1 MPVLK
6 PCLLDR
12 RILPKIWGGDALHR
26 LYGIGGTGNGG
37 IGETWELYD
46 RPDGSSQ
53 LRGSAATLRQWMEQ
67 DARALLGAGVEPG
80 FGGRF
85 PLLLKYIDARDGL
98 SLQVHPDDAQAAK
111 AGDGGKSEAWVVL
124 DVGPKARIVRGC
136 KPGVDRAQFA
146 RVAAT
151 AAVETLVATYTPQ
164 VGDCIHIP
172 PGTVHAVGPD
182 VVLFEVQQNSDI
194 TWRIYDW
201 GRGREL
207 HLEQALAAVRI
218 DEQSPPTVAPR
229 PLPDGGE
236 LVLQVPQ
243 FRVRRYRLRDRRVL
257 ETNGTFVAVSAIEGR
272 GVLGWHSGGADQPL
286 YLQPGDT
293 ALVPACVPEIFLSPI
308 GALQVLLSDPG
319 VR

>member
-12 RILPKIWGGDALHR
+12 RILPKIWGGDALQR
-26 LYGIGGTGNGG
+26 LYGITATGSEA

-53 LRGSAATLRQWMEQ
+53 LRGSSTTLRQWMQQ

-124 DVGPKARIVRGC
+124 HAGPKARIVRGC

-151 AAVETLVATYTPQ
+151 PEVEALVAAYTPQ

-182 VVLFEVQQNSDI
+182 VVVFEVQQNSDI
-194 TWRIYDW
+194 TWRINDW

-207 HLEQALAAVRI
+207 HLEQALAAARI
-218 DEQSPPTVAPR
+218 DASGPPTVAPR

-236 LVLQVPQ
+236 LVVQVPQ

-257 ETNGTFVAVSAIEGR
+257 PTNGTFVAVSAIEGR
-272 GVLGWHSGGADQPL
+272 GVLGWHSGGEDPPL

-293 ALVPACVPEIFLSPI
+293 ALVPACVAEIFLSPI